1 MQRIEIHDGDLN
13 NTSLCDVIERI
24 AERNA
29 SARRIP
35 GTLLALRNLTEISIV
50 ALEDLMGLALASE
63 VIQACLRLPS
73 VRILRGTGLG
83 PAYPMT
89 LQRVPPNS
97 SNVTELDFHQC
108 AISIAA
114 LQQLLAHLKCVKKFA
129 YNHDV
134 LLEHFGSSGERD
146 YSCNVFIATLAKH
159 TAKTLQELEYS
170 MFRSGCVKNNRCQE
184 AAVSLNSFKALER
197 IRVVSAFFVC
207 DPHRGRRVAHRLVDC
222 LPHSIKSL
230 ELSGSI
236 AVGDNLIHIRR
247 VDDEGVTNCD
257 HLMFAGLAELKDERL
272 PKLNKV
278 VFENSE

>member
-1 MQRIEIHDGDLN
+1 M
-13 NTSLCDVIERI
+13 
-24 AERNA
+24 A
-29 SARRIP
+29 
-35 GTLLALRNLTEISIV
+35 
-50 ALEDLMGLALASE
+50 LALASE

-83 PAYPMT
+83 SAYPMT

-97 SNVTELDFHQC
+97 SNVTELDL
-108 AISIAA
+108 AA

-146 YSCNVFIATLAKH
+146 YSCHVFIAKLAKH

-170 MFRSGCVKNNRCQE
+170 MLRSGCVKNNRCQE

-197 IRVVSAFFVC
+197 IRIVSAFFVC
-207 DPHRGRRVAHRLVDC
+207 DPHRGRRVVHRLVDC

-247 VDDEGVTNCD
+247 VDYEGVTNCD

-272 PKLNKV
+272 PKLNKI
-278 VFENSE
+278 VFENSKQMILMDGKTKFASRKMGVALHAVKL